1 MFFNLKCNGLMF
13 MLFDSSKHILQNTH
27 RIFISGKFK
36 EILISNIIKTDSSF
50 NREDFDDLLNEVC
63 RN

>member
-1 MFFNLKCNGLMF
+1 MF
-13 MLFDSSKHILQNTH
+13 MLFDSSEHILQNTH
-27 RIFISGKFK
+27 RIFINGKFK

-50 NREDFDDLLNEVC
+50 NGEDFDDLLNEVC